1 MPSTSDKHLH
11 ELRGLRIMKRRFIAA
26 GIVTLL
32 FVISLFVQYVIF
44 PTSTKAGSYDV
55 FTPGARIK
63 SSSIIPA
70 TPSAPLTIKD
80 GQRIALE
87 ARVVEKELNGTRL
100 TMYGFNGQI
109 PGPSLRVDQDS
120 TIYVDFK
127 NNIDFETTVHWHGL
141 RLENRFDGVP
151 DITQAPILPGGM
163 FTYKLD
169 FPDAGIYW
177 YHPHVREDIQ
187 QDSGLYGTI
196 LVRPSA
202 DSYYNPVNR
211 EQVLVVD
218 DLLIRNGK
226 IAPYGKSSA
235 NHAIMG
241 RFGNVLLVNG
251 TERYELAVEKGDVV
265 RFYIINVAN
274 ARPFN
279 RSICR

>member
-1 MPSTSDKHLH
+1 
-11 ELRGLRIMKRRFIAA
+11 
-26 GIVTLL
+26 
-32 FVISLFVQYVIF
+32 
-44 PTSTKAGSYDV
+44 
-55 FTPGARIK
+55 
-63 SSSIIPA
+63 
-70 TPSAPLTIKD
+70 
-80 GQRIALE
+80 
-87 ARVVEKELNGTRL
+87 
-100 TMYGFNGQI
+100 
-109 PGPSLRVDQDS
+109 
-120 TIYVDFK
+120 
-127 NNIDFETTVHWHGL
+127 
-141 RLENRFDGVP
+141 
-151 DITQAPILPGGM
+151 M

-211 EQVLVVD
+211 EQVLIVD

-251 TERYELAVEKGDVV
+251 TERYELAVEKDDVV

-279 RSICR
+279 MSFGGAKTKLVGSDVGVHERESFVDSVFITPAERYIVEVLFDEAREYTLQHITPDRTYTLGRIMVLKNQTAQKNYSTKFHALKVNQAVRADIDNYRRYFDKPVDYQIDLSVELSDAIRPGGHGGHQRKVEWEDPIAEDDEGSLAAHSE